1 MKKLF
6 TLLLALLF
14 LIPSASLAATDGFTV
29 EYGDREQKRIAIT
42 IDDCYG
48 LEYVRAALDI
58 SQENS
63 VPFTFFVLGNVLKQD
78 DADLWRAVATSSCEI
93 GNHTYNHTK
102 LSSLDDKDLYMQI
115 MKTQASLDA
124 VLGYHYPMQ
133 VIRPPFGSWN
143 STVNRVF
150 RSLGY
155 DHTILWDIDSTDPVV
170 CYKHIKNGS
179 ILLFHARAKDIH
191 CIKALLPRI
200 LEDGY
205 ELVTVSEMFG
215 KEPVAITDEP
225 YTFVPYST
233 WREQQKR

>member
-14 LIPSASLAATDGFTV
+14 LVPSASLAATDGFTV
-29 EYGDREQKRIAIT
+29 QYGDREQKKIALT

-48 LEYVRAALDI
+48 IEHVREALEISEQYDI
-58 SQENS
+58 
-63 VPFTFFVLGNVLKQD
+63 PFTFFVLGNVLKQD
-78 DADLWRAVATSSCEI
+78 DAALWQAVATSICEI
-93 GNHTYNHTK
+93 GNHTYNHTRLLT
-102 LSSLDDKDLYMQI
+102 LSDKDLYTQVMQ
-115 MKTQASLDA
+115 TQASLDA

-155 DHTILWDIDSTDPVV
+155 DHTTLWDIDSTDPDE

-179 ILLFHARAKDIH
+179 ILLFHARAKDIR
-191 CIKALLPRI
+191 CIETLLPLL

-215 KEPVAITDEP
+215 KEPVAISDEP
-225 YTFVPYST
+225 YTFVRYSD
-233 WREQQKR
+233 WREQQK

>member
-6 TLLLALLF
+6 SLLLAFLL
-14 LIPSASLAATDGFTV
+14 LVPSASLAATDSFTV
-29 EYGDREQKRIAIT
+29 QNGDREKKQIAIT

-48 LEYVRAALDI
+48 IEHVRAALQI
-58 SQENS
+58 SQEYGI
-63 VPFTFFVLGNVLKQD
+63 PFTFFVLGNVLKQE
-78 DADLWRAVATSSCEI
+78 DAELWQAVATSSCEI
-93 GNHTYNHTK
+93 GNHTYNHAK
-102 LSSLDDKDLYMQI
+102 LSNLSDKDLYTQVMQ
-115 MKTQASLDA
+115 TQASLDA

-155 DHTILWDIDSTDPVV
+155 DHTVLWDIDSTDPED

-179 ILLFHARAKDIH
+179 ILLFHARAKDIR
-191 CIKALLPRI
+191 CIETLLPLI

-205 ELVTVSEMFG
+205 ELVTVSKMLG
-215 KEPVAITDEP
+215 KEPVVISDEP
-225 YTFVPYST
+225 YAFVGYSD
-233 WREQQKR
+233 WRKQQK

>member
-48 LEYVRAALDI
+48 LEHVRAALDI
-58 SQENS
+58 SQEYD
-63 VPFTFFVLGNVLKQD
+63 VPFTFFVLGNVIKQD
-78 DADLWRAVATSSCEI
+78 DADLWQAVATSICEI
-93 GNHTYNHTK
+93 GNHTYNHKK
-102 LSSLDDKDLYMQI
+102 LSTLGDQELYTQV
-115 MKTQASLDA
+115 MKTQAALDT

-143 STVNRVF
+143 GRVNRIF
-150 RSLGY
+150 SSLGY
-155 DHTILWDIDSTDPVV
+155 DHTMLWDIDLTDPDD

-179 ILLFHARAKDIH
+179 ILLFHARAKDIR
-191 CIKALLPRI
+191 CIEALLPRI

-205 ELVTVSEMFG
+205 ELVTISEMFG
-215 KEPVAITDEP
+215 KEPVAISDEP
-225 YTFVPYST
+225 YIFVPYST
-233 WREQQKR
+233 WREQQK